1 MRGFAICRYEHS
13 IPVCYN
19 VKACPENTAAY
30 KNKFTRGMDMHSFI
44 IFDVDGTL
52 IDTEKAVEESYRCA
66 FFEQRGRQLTDE
78 EISKAYGIPTVQAFE
93 RLGVCDVDRACQIYY
108 DYLFKAFKKVKPF
121 EGVAE
126 MLAEVKRLGLGSG
139 IATSRNRPEVANDLS
154 LQSLLKYIDHVICVE
169 DTQKHKPDA
178 EPVLKLLEMA
188 GRDSSEAVY
197 LGDTFYD
204 YMCAKNAGVRF
215 ALAAW
220 GASRTD
226 GIEADY
232 VLEKPW
238 DIITKVY

>member
-1 MRGFAICRYEHS
+1 M
-13 IPVCYN
+13 YN
-19 VKACPENTAAY
+19 
-30 KNKFTRGMDMHSFI
+30 FI

-66 FFEQRGRQLTDE
+66 FFKQAGRQLTRE
-78 EISKAYGIPTVQAFE
+78 EISKAYGIPTVLAFE
-93 RLGVCDVDRACQIYY
+93 RLGVSDVDSACQIYY
-108 DYLFKAFKKVKPF
+108 DCLFKAFKKVKPF

-139 IATSRNRPEVANDLS
+139 IVTSRNRSEVANDSS
-154 LQSLLKYIDHVICVE
+154 LQCLLKYIDHVICVE

-178 EPVLKLLEMA
+178 EPVTRLLEIA
-188 GRDSSEAVY
+188 GRDRSETIY
-197 LGDTFYD
+197 LGDTLYD
-204 YMCAKNAGVRF
+204 YMCAKNAGVKF

-232 VLEKPW
+232 VLQRPW
-238 DIITKVY
+238 DLITRVY

>member
-1 MRGFAICRYEHS
+1 MKKSGPGNAAADKNLFARGAEMY
-13 IPVCYN
+13 
-19 VKACPENTAAY
+19 
-30 KNKFTRGMDMHSFI
+30 SFI

-66 FFEQRGRQLTDE
+66 VFEQTGRQLTGED
-78 EISKAYGIPTVQAFE
+78 ISKAYGIPTVHAFE
-93 RLGVCDVDRACQIYY
+93 RLGVDDVDGACRIYY
-108 DYLFKAFKKVKPF
+108 DCLFKAFKKVKPF

-139 IATSRNRPEVANDLS
+139 IVTSRNRAEVANDLS
-154 LQSLLKYIDHVICVE
+154 LQSLLKYIGHVICVE

-178 EPVLKLLEMA
+178 EPVLKLLEVA
-188 GRDSSEAVY
+188 GRDRSEAVY
-197 LGDTFYD
+197 LGDTYYD

-226 GIEADY
+226 GIVADY

-238 DIITKVY
+238 DIITKCID